1 MPILE
6 LIGSVERLMSESP
19 SPHRSAGVSRW
30 IVGLLVL
37 TVILGTGGGAASG
50 YLAGRAA
57 APSQPAPQVAPEQPT
72 AAAAIPSAAPPSY
85 VNLLEQLMPAVVTVE
100 ARRGTFS
107 RGAGIG
113 TGFFYSTDGRILTNA
128 HVLPEDASGE
138 VRVMLADGQRIPA
151 TIVGRDVWGDVA
163 VLQAEGGPFPALE
176 LAGDTNLRVGEPVL
190 AIGSPRNFRNT
201 ATLGIVSGLDRL
213 IPRTVNTD
221 TGPMAIPLRGLIQ
234 TDAAVNQG
242 NSGGP
247 LVDASGRVIG
257 INTAV
262 QSNANDIGFALP
274 IGDVVRRL
282 PELESTGTVARGL
295 LGVRYQLIDPELDS
309 FAGSPYPY
317 AVGVSAVMP
326 DTTASAAGVAA
337 GDLIVAV
344 NGATL
349 TRDFTLSQAIDGAA
363 VGETITLS
371 VRRQG
376 RLLDLQAELVPRPR
390 AINTTPGTLPPN

>member
-1 MPILE
+1 MV
-6 LIGSVERLMSESP
+6 SV
-19 SPHRSAGVSRW
+19 
-30 IVGLLVL
+30 
-37 TVILGTGGGAASG
+37 
-50 YLAGRAA
+50 
-57 APSQPAPQVAPEQPT
+57 EQPT
-72 AAAAIPSAAPPSY
+72 AAAAIPSAAPASY

-100 ARRGTFS
+100 ARRGTLR

-138 VRVMLADGQRIPA
+138 VRVMLSDGQRIAA

-176 LAGDTNLRVGEPVL
+176 LAGDTKLRVGEPVL

-247 LVDASGRVIG
+247 LVDANGRVVG

-282 PELESTGTVARGL
+282 PELESTGTVSRGL

-317 AVGVSAVMP
+317 AVGVSTVMP

-344 NGATL
+344 NGETL
-349 TRDFTLSQAIDGAA
+349 TRDFTLSHAIDQAT
-363 VGETITLS
+363 VGETIALS

-390 AINTTPGTLPPN
+390 AINTTPGAVPPN

>member
-1 MPILE
+1 
-6 LIGSVERLMSESP
+6 MSQSSSP
-19 SPHRSAGVSRW
+19 RPPLALSRW
-30 IVGLLVL
+30 IVGLLAL
-37 TVILGTGGGAASG
+37 TVVLGTGGGAVSG

-57 APSQPAPQVAPEQPT
+57 VPAPTPAPVASQPQLSPVAT
-72 AAAAIPSAAPPSY
+72 AAVIPGAAPTSY
-85 VNLLEQLMPAVVTVE
+85 VNLLEELMPAVVTVE
-100 ARRGTFS
+100 VRRGALN
-107 RGAGIG
+107 RGSGIG
-113 TGFFYSTDGRILTNA
+113 TGFFYTTDGRILTNA
-128 HVLPEDASGE
+128 HVLPEDSNDG
-138 VRVMLADGQRIPA
+138 VRITLSDGQRLSA
-151 TIVGRDVWGDVA
+151 TILGRDVWGDVA
-163 VLQAEGGPFPALE
+163 ILQAEGGPFPALE
-176 LAGDTNLRVGEPVL
+176 LADDADLRVGEPVL

-201 ATLGIVSGLDRL
+201 ATSGIVSGLDRL
-213 IPRTVNTD
+213 IPRTVYTD
-221 TGPMAIPLRGLIQ
+221 SGPMAIPLRGLIQ

-247 LVDASGRVIG
+247 LVTADGRVIG

-274 IGDVVRRL
+274 IADIIRRL
-282 PELESTGTVARGL
+282 PELESTGTVSRGL

-344 NGATL
+344 NGETL

-363 VGETITLS
+363 VGEAITLS

-376 RLLDLQAELVPRPR
+376 RLLDLQADLVPRPR
-390 AINTTPGTLPPN
+390 AINTTPGALPPN

>member
-1 MPILE
+1 
-6 LIGSVERLMSESP
+6 MSESP
-19 SPHRSAGVSRW
+19 SPIRPAGVSRW
-30 IVGLLVL
+30 LVGLLVL

-57 APSQPAPQVAPEQPT
+57 APSQSAAPAVLEQPT
-72 AAAAIPSAAPPSY
+72 AAAAVSSAAPTSY
-85 VNLLEQLMPAVVTVE
+85 VSLLEQLMPAVVTVE
-100 ARRGTFS
+100 TRRGTLN

-138 VRVMLADGQRIPA
+138 VRVTLSDGHRIPA
-151 TIVGRDVWGDVA
+151 TIIGRDVWGDVA

-176 LAGDTNLRVGEPVL
+176 LAGETKLRIGEPVL

-221 TGPMAIPLRGLIQ
+221 SGPMAIPLRGLIQ

-247 LVDASGRVIG
+247 LVNADGRVVG

-295 LGVRYQLIDPELDS
+295 LGVRYQLIDPQLDS
-309 FAGSPYPY
+309 FAGSPYAY

-326 DTTASAAGVAA
+326 DTTASAAGVSA

-344 NGATL
+344 NGETL
-349 TRDFTLSQAIDGAA
+349 TRDFTLSQAIDKAT

-376 RLLDLQAELVPRPR
+376 GLLDLQAALVPRPR
-390 AINTTPGTLPPN
+390 AINTTPGAAPPN

>member
-1 MPILE
+1 MSDSPPPIRTAG
-6 LIGSVERLMSESP
+6 ISRL
-19 SPHRSAGVSRW
+19 V
-30 IVGLLVL
+30 VGLLVL
-37 TVILGTGGGAASG
+37 TVVLGTGGGAVSG

-57 APSQPAPQVAPEQPT
+57 TPVQQIAPVAAPLPT
-72 AAAAIPSAAPPSY
+72 AAASAPATLSGTAPTSY
-85 VNLLEQLMPAVVTVE
+85 VDLLEQLIPAVVTVE
-100 ARRGTFS
+100 ARRGTFN
-107 RGAGIG
+107 RGTGIG

-138 VRVMLADGQRIPA
+138 VRITLSDGQRIPA

-176 LAGDTNLRVGEPVL
+176 LAENADLRVGEPVL

-201 ATLGIVSGLDRL
+201 ATSGIVSGLDRL

-221 TGPMAIPLRGLIQ
+221 SGPMAIPLRGLIQ

-247 LVDASGRVIG
+247 LVTGDGRVVG

-274 IGDVVRRL
+274 IARIIPRL
-282 PELESTGTVARGL
+282 PELETTGTVARGL
-295 LGVRYQLIDPELDS
+295 LGVRYQLIDPELDA

-317 AVGVSAVMP
+317 AVGVSGVMP

-337 GDLIVAV
+337 GDLIVAI
-344 NGATL
+344 NGEPL
-349 TRDFTLSQAIDGAA
+349 TREYTLAHAIDSAE
-363 VGETITLS
+363 VGETITIS
-371 VRRQG
+371 VRRRGQ
-376 RLLDLQAELVPRPR
+376 LIELEATLVPRPQ
-390 AINTTPGTLPPN
+390 AINTTPGQLPPN